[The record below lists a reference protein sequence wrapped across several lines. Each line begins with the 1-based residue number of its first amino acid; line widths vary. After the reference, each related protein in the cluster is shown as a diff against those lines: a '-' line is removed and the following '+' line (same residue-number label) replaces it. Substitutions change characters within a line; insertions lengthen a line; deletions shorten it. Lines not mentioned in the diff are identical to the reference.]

1 MSSTQSH
8 QPKSPIET
16 RLALEVLCK
25 RAAFVEGRKK
35 PPCPRQSSAVVWPG
49 ASYAAL
55 FLARGVAIRING
67 RSPNIAER
75 VCVQLDAP

>member
-1 MSSTQSH
+1 MSAT
-8 QPKSPIET
+8 IIGGGV
-16 RLALEVLCK
+16 A
-25 RAAFVEGRKK
+25 
-35 PPCPRQSSAVVWPG
+35 G

>member
-1 MSSTQSH
+1 MS
-8 QPKSPIET
+8 
-16 RLALEVLCK
+16 
-25 RAAFVEGRKK
+25 AAIIGGGV
-35 PPCPRQSSAVVWPG
+35 AG

-75 VCVQLDAP
+75 VCVQLDAPRTAAQAIRRIVECSRWKIWPGRGRVAITPTMCRS